1 MRILVVTATVVS
13 LLATQSIALR
23 NIIDKCPYSCG
34 ANDTTSWISHHSTTR
49 LAACNQTMLLNLP
62 ALWLIQITIKARK
75 SCHRRGL
82 FIPMLGWITSD
93 SMHIR
98 REMISPQFPDLL
110 LPYHTL
116 RSKFSLI
123 IFYFLGNLDPTVF
136 SEVNR
141 AWQQDDGISTA
152 LILSASPNRIR
163 QHPTK
168 WPVTTNLSNSR

>member
-1 MRILVVTATVVS
+1 MSILLRCQWHNFMDLPS
-13 LLATQSIALR
+13 L
-23 NIIDKCPYSCG
+23 DYSSGCVQP
-34 ANDTTSWISHHSTTR
+34 DH
-49 LAACNQTMLLNLP
+49 AAQP
-62 ALWLIQITIKARK
+62 SGSWLIQITIKARK

-152 LILSASPNRIR
+152 LILSAAPNRIR